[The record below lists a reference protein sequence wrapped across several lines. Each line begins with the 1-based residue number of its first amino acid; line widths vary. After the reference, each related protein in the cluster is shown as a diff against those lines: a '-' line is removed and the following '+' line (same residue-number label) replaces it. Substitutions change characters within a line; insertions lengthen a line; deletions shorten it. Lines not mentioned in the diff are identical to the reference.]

1 MRRGRRTRRGAV
13 VSFKTIVGTSGSPD
27 YLEDKTA
34 GKRFWPLFDPV
45 TNPATTVGDVD
56 LATAGRWCDDAGEAG
71 CDGLHDEGAPA
82 HYLCTR
88 CFPEGDLAEA
98 PDEDERAPDPEEEID

>member
-1 MRRGRRTRRGAV
+1 MIG
-13 VSFKTIVGTSGSPD
+13 
-27 YLEDKTA
+27 
-34 GKRFWPLFDPV
+34 FDPV

-56 LATAGRWCDDAGEAG
+56 LVTAGRWCDDDSEGG

-88 CFPEGDLAEA
+88 CFPEGDLAEGPA
-98 PDEDERAPDPEEEID
+98 ADDEQNRDPEEEID

>member
-1 MRRGRRTRRGAV
+1 M
-13 VSFKTIVGTSGSPD
+13 IGTSGSTD

-34 GKRFWPLFDPV
+34 GRRFWPVRVPLDPV

-56 LATAGRWCDDAGEAG
+56 LATAGRWCDDDSEVG

-88 CFPEGDLAEA
+88 CFPEGDLVEA
-98 PDEDERAPDPEEEID
+98 PDDDEQDRDPGEEID